1 MRHPLVISFIAHS
14 GTGKTTL
21 LEQVIPL
28 LKSRGYRVG
37 AIKHDAHR
45 FEIDHPGKDSYRL
58 TAAGSDSM
66 LICSAEKLALV
77 RRHQQAPGIEEL
89 LELCGNDLDIILTEG
104 FKQSSLPKIE
114 LHRTALG
121 KELISRGSRHDPTLL
136 AVAGDGPLTLDVPL
150 LDLNN
155 PAAVA
160 DFIEERMM
168 QNSLAIELAKQQ
180 DGKQPLTSVKRAFQL
195 VMAQTVRSAVRYLPL
210 PDALGSILAED
221 QIARF
226 DIPPCDYSAMDGYAF
241 CAADAG
247 QHSLREAGFLPAG
260 KARLEAA
267 APGTAIRIMTGAPIP
282 PGCDTVVPLEDLQ
295 VTDGLL
301 QFNKPFS
308 AGDNIR
314 RAGEDLQQ
322 GQRALTAGTQ
332 LRFQEIALLSA
343 MNLGSVPVYAPLR
356 VAILATGDELL
367 EPGSERR
374 PGMIINSNSNALA
387 AQVREAGAEPLL
399 MGIAEDQPE
408 ITRER
413 LRACLSADL
422 VLVTGGASAGDHDY
436 VKPALLELG
445 GSMLFDGVN
454 IKPGKPFGMGMI
466 QGRPVFSLPGNPVAA
481 MVIFELF
488 VRPMVLKGMGRQK
501 IFRPCVQAVLA
512 EPARNKGSR
521 PHFVGAVLENSSH
534 GWSVSL
540 TGNQSSGRISSL
552 TLASGL
558 ALLAPERSYQ
568 AGDTVTVLVLDTTV
582 GMKME
587 SPWD

>member
-1 MRHPLVISFIAHS
+1 MNHPLVISFIAHS

-21 LEQVIPL
+21 LEQVIPI
-28 LKSRGYRVG
+28 LKARGYRVG
-37 AIKHDAHR
+37 AIKHDAHQ
-45 FEIDHPGKDSYRL
+45 FEIDHPGKDSHRL
-58 TAAGSDSM
+58 TAAGADSM
-66 LICSAEKLALV
+66 LICSGEKLALV
-77 RRHQQAPGIEEL
+77 RQHQQAPTVEEL
-89 LELCGNDLDIILTEG
+89 LAICGADLDIILTEG
-104 FKQSSLPKIE
+104 FKQSCLPKIE
-114 LHRTALG
+114 LHRAALG
-121 KELISRGSRHDPTLL
+121 RKLICRGTRHDPTLL
-136 AVAGDGPLTLDVPL
+136 AVACDGPLEIDVPL

-160 DFIEERMM
+160 NFIEERMM
-168 QNSLAIELAKQQ
+168 QNILATELAKKRE
-180 DGKQPLTSVKRAFQL
+180 GKQPLTSVKHAFQL
-195 VMAQTVRSAVRYLPL
+195 VMEHAVQAPVRYLPL

-226 DIPPCDYSAMDGYAF
+226 AIPPADYAAMDGYAF
-241 CAADAG
+241 SAADAG
-247 QHSLREAGFLPAG
+247 QQALREAGFLPAG
-260 KARLEAA
+260 KAGLEAV

-282 PGCDTVVPLEDLQ
+282 PDCDTVVPLEDLQ

-301 QFNKPFS
+301 AFTKPFS
-308 AGDNIR
+308 VGDNIR

-322 GQRALTAGTQ
+322 GQRALTAGTL

-343 MNLGSVPVYAPLR
+343 MNLGAVPVYAPPR

-399 MGIAEDQPE
+399 MGIAADQPE

-413 LRACLSADL
+413 LRACLNADL

-436 VKPALLELG
+436 VKPALLKLG

-454 IKPGKPFGMGMI
+454 VKPGKPFGMGLV
-466 QGRPVFSLPGNPVAA
+466 QGKPVFSLPGNPVAA

-488 VRPMVLKGMGRQK
+488 IRPLLLQGMGRQN
-501 IFRPCVQAVLA
+501 IYRPSVQATLT
-512 EPARNKGSR
+512 EPARNKGTR
-521 PHFVGAVLENSSH
+521 PHFVGAILDSTPH
-534 GWSVSL
+534 GWSVSI

-568 AGDTVTVLVLDTTV
+568 AGDTVTVLVLDATV
-582 GMKME
+582 GMQTV

>member
-1 MRHPLVISFIAHS
+1 M
-14 GTGKTTL
+14 
-21 LEQVIPL
+21 LEQVISI
-28 LKSRGYRVG
+28 LKARGYRVG

-45 FEIDHPGKDSYRL
+45 FEIDHPGKDSHRL
-58 TAAGSDSM
+58 TAAGADGM
-66 LICSAEKLALV
+66 LICSNEKLALV
-77 RRHQQAPGIEEL
+77 RQHQQPPAVEEL
-89 LELCGNDLDIILTEG
+89 LAICGTDLDIILTEG

-114 LHRTALG
+114 LHRAALG
-121 KELISRGSRHDPTLL
+121 RELICRGTYHDPTLL
-136 AVAGDGPLTLDVPL
+136 AVASDCPLELDVPL

-155 PAAVA
+155 PAAVV
-160 DFIEERMM
+160 DFIEERIM
-168 QNSLAIELAKQQ
+168 QNCLATELSKKKE
-180 DGKQPLTSVKRAFQL
+180 GTKPLTSVKLAFQQ
-195 VMAQTVRSAVRYLPL
+195 VMEHTVPAGICYLPL
-210 PDALGSILAED
+210 ADALGRVLAED

-241 CAADAG
+241 CTADVG
-247 QHSLREAGFLPAG
+247 QQELRAEGFLPAG
-260 KARLEAA
+260 QMGQEAFT
-267 APGTAIRIMTGAPIP
+267 PGTAIRIMTGAPIP
-282 PGCDTVVPLEDLQ
+282 PGCDTVVQLEDLQ
-295 VTDGLL
+295 VSDGLL
-301 QFNKPFS
+301 QFTKPFS

-322 GQRALTAGTQ
+322 GQRAVTAGTV

-399 MGIAEDQPE
+399 MGIAADQPE
-408 ITRER
+408 VTRER
-413 LRACLSADL
+413 LQACLSADL

-454 IKPGKPFGMGMI
+454 IKPGKPFGMGMV

-488 VRPMVLKGMGRQK
+488 VRPMLLQAMGRQN
-501 IFRPCVQAVLA
+501 IYRPSVQAVLT
-512 EPARNKGSR
+512 ESARNKGGR
-521 PHFVGAVLENSSH
+521 PHFVGAVLVRAAD
-534 GWSVSL
+534 GWEVSL

-558 ALLAPERSYQ
+558 ALLAPESSYH
-568 AGDTVTVLVLDTTV
+568 AGDTVTVLDTTV
-582 GMKME
+582 GMQSV

>member
-1 MRHPLVISFIAHS
+1 MKWPLVVSFVAHS

-21 LEQVIPL
+21 LEQVIPI
-28 LKSRGYRVG
+28 LKARGYRVG

-45 FEIDHPGKDSYRL
+45 FEIDHPGKDSHRL
-58 TAAGSDSM
+58 TAAGADSM
-66 LICSAEKLALV
+66 LICSGEKLALV
-77 RRHQQAPGIEEL
+77 RQHQQAPTVEEL
-89 LELCGNDLDIILTEG
+89 LTICGADLDIILTEG
-104 FKQSSLPKIE
+104 FKQSRLPKIE
-114 LHRTALG
+114 LHRAALG
-121 KELISRGSRHDPTLL
+121 RELICRGTHHDPTLL
-136 AVAGDGPLTLDVPL
+136 AVASDCPLELDLPV

-155 PAAVA
+155 PAAIV
-160 DFIEERMM
+160 DFIEEHMM
-168 QNSLAIELAKQQ
+168 QNSLVTELAKKRE
-180 DGKQPLTSVKRAFQL
+180 GKRPLSSVKEAFEL
-195 VMAQTVRSAVRYLPL
+195 VMAHCMQAAVCCLPL
-210 PDALGSILAED
+210 PDALGRVLAED
-221 QIARF
+221 QIAGF
-226 DIPPCDYSAMDGYAF
+226 AIPFCDYSAMDGYAF
-241 CAADAG
+241 CYADAG
-247 QHSLREAGFLPAG
+247 QGELREVGFLPAG
-260 KARLEAA
+260 KAGQEPV

-282 PGCDTVVPLEDLQ
+282 PGCDTVVPLENLQ

-301 QFNKPFS
+301 QFTKPFS

-322 GQRALTAGTQ
+322 GQRAVTAGTV

-343 MNLGSVPVYAPLR
+343 MNLGSVPIYAPLR
-356 VAILATGDELL
+356 VAVLATGDELL

-387 AQVREAGAEPLL
+387 AQVQEAGAEPLL
-399 MGIAEDQPE
+399 MGIAADQPE
-408 ITRER
+408 VTRER
-413 LRACLSADL
+413 LRACLHADV

-454 IKPGKPFGMGMI
+454 IKPGKPFGMGML

-488 VRPMVLKGMGRQK
+488 VRPMLLKAMGRHN
-501 IFRPCVQAVLA
+501 IYRPSVQAVLT

-521 PHFVGAVLENSSH
+521 PHFVGAVLNSGSD
-534 GWSVSL
+534 GWQVSI

-558 ALLAPERSYQ
+558 ALLAPESSYQ
-568 AGDTVTVLVLDTTV
+568 TGDTVTVLVLDTTV
-582 GMKME
+582 GMQAV

>member
-1 MRHPLVISFIAHS
+1 MKKPPVVSFVAHS

-21 LEQVIPL
+21 LEQLIPI
-28 LKSRGYRVG
+28 LKVRGYRVG

-45 FEIDHPGKDSYRL
+45 FEIDHPGKDSHRL
-58 TAAGSDSM
+58 TAAGADSM
-66 LICSAEKLALV
+66 LICSGEKLALV
-77 RRHQQAPGIEEL
+77 RQHHQAPTVEEL
-89 LELCGNDLDIILTEG
+89 LAICGTELDIILTEG

-114 LHRTALG
+114 LHRVALG
-121 KELISRGSRHDPTLL
+121 RELICRGTQHDPTLL
-136 AVAGDGPLTLDVPL
+136 AVASDCQLELDVPV

-155 PAAVA
+155 PAAIA
-160 DFIEERMM
+160 AFIEEHVM
-168 QNSLAIELAKQQ
+168 QNSIAIELSKKHE
-180 DGKQPLTSVKRAFQL
+180 GKQPLAAVKQAFQI
-195 VMAQTVRSAVRYLPL
+195 VMEHGPQASVCYLPL
-210 PDALGSILAED
+210 LDALGRVIAED
-221 QIARF
+221 QIAAF

-247 QHSLREAGFLPAG
+247 QQELRAEGFLPAG
-260 KARLEAA
+260 KAGEETV

-282 PGCDTVVPLEDLQ
+282 PGCDTVVPLENLQ
-295 VTDGLL
+295 VADGLL

-308 AGDNIR
+308 VGDNIR

-322 GQRALTAGTQ
+322 GQRAVTAGTV

-343 MNLGSVPVYAPLR
+343 MNLGSVPVTTPVR

-399 MGIAEDQPE
+399 MGIAADQPE
-408 ITRER
+408 ITKER

-454 IKPGKPFGMGMI
+454 IKPGKPFGMGLV
-466 QGRPVFSLPGNPVAA
+466 QGKPVFSLPGNPVAA

-488 VRPMVLKGMGRQK
+488 VRPMLLQAMGRQN
-501 IFRPCVQAVLA
+501 IYRPSVQAVLT
-512 EPARNKGSR
+512 EPARNKGGR
-521 PHFVGAVLENSSH
+521 PHFVGAVLARAAD
-534 GWSVSL
+534 GWEVSL

-558 ALLAPERSYQ
+558 ALLAPESSYH

-582 GMKME
+582 GMQSV

>member
-1 MRHPLVISFIAHS
+1 MRIPPVISFIAHS

-21 LEQVIPL
+21 LEQLIPI
-28 LKSRGYRVG
+28 LKERGYRVG
-37 AIKHDAHR
+37 VIKHDAHR

-89 LELCGNDLDIILTEG
+89 LELCGTNLDIILTEG

-114 LHRTALG
+114 LHRAALG
-121 KELISRGSRHDPTLL
+121 RELISRGNRHDTTLL
-136 AVAGDGPLTLDVPL
+136 AVASDCGLELDVPV

-155 PAAVA
+155 PAEVA
-160 DFIEERMM
+160 AFIEEICM
-168 QNSLAIELAKQQ
+168 QTPLATELSKGLP
-180 DGKQPLTSVKRAFQL
+180 GKQPLTSVKQAFQI
-195 VMAQTVRSAVRYLPL
+195 VMEHCVPASICRLPL
-210 PDALGSILAED
+210 PDALGRVLAEG
-221 QIARF
+221 QTAQF

-241 CAADAG
+241 G
-247 QHSLREAGFLPAG
+247 YHGTLQQELRAAGFLPAG
-260 KARLEAA
+260 KAGQEPV

-295 VTDGLL
+295 VADGMLK
-301 QFNKPFS
+301 FTKPFS
-308 AGDNIR
+308 VGDNIR

-322 GQRALTAGTQ
+322 GQLAVSAATV

-367 EPGSERR
+367 ESGSERR

-399 MGIAEDQPE
+399 MGIAKDQPE

-454 IKPGKPFGMGMI
+454 IKPGKPFGMGLV
-466 QGRPVFSLPGNPVAA
+466 QGKPVFSLPGNPVAA

-488 VRPMVLKGMGRQK
+488 VRPLLLKGMGRQK
-501 IFRPCVQAVLA
+501 IFRPSVQAVLT

-521 PHFVGAVLENSSH
+521 PHFVGAMLANSLQ
-534 GWSVSL
+534 GWNVSL

-568 AGDTVTVLVLDTTV
+568 AGDPVTVLVLDTTV

>member
-1 MRHPLVISFIAHS
+1 MKMPPVVSFVAHS

-21 LEQVIPL
+21 LEQLIPI
-28 LKSRGYRVG
+28 LKARGYRVG

-45 FEIDHPGKDSYRL
+45 FEIDHPGKDSHRL
-58 TAAGSDSM
+58 TAAGADCM
-66 LICSAEKLALV
+66 LICSNEKLALV
-77 RRHQQAPGIEEL
+77 RQQQQAPAVEEL
-89 LELCGNDLDIILTEG
+89 LAICGTDLDIILTEG

-114 LHRTALG
+114 LHRAALG
-121 KELISRGSRHDPTLL
+121 RELICRGACSDPTLL
-136 AVAGDGPLTLDVPL
+136 AVASDCRLDLDVPL

-155 PAAVA
+155 PAAIA
-160 DFIEERMM
+160 TFIEEHLM
-168 QNSLAIELAKQQ
+168 QNNLATELAKKQE
-180 DGKQPLTSVKRAFQL
+180 GKQPLTSVKQAFHLLMEHGLQ
-195 VMAQTVRSAVRYLPL
+195 ATVCRLPL
-210 PDALGSILAED
+210 ADALGCVMAED
-221 QIARF
+221 QIAAF

-247 QHSLREAGFLPAG
+247 QQELRAEGFLPAG
-260 KARLEAA
+260 KAGDKTV
-267 APGTAIRIMTGAPIP
+267 APGTATRIMTGAPIP
-282 PGCDTVVPLEDLQ
+282 PGCDTVVPLENLQ
-295 VTDGLL
+295 VSDGLL
-301 QFNKPFS
+301 QFTKSFS
-308 AGDNIR
+308 VGDNIR

-322 GQRALTAGTQ
+322 GQRALARGTL

-399 MGIAEDQPE
+399 MGIAPDQPE
-408 ITRER
+408 VTRER

-454 IKPGKPFGMGMI
+454 IKPGKPFGMGLL

-488 VRPMVLKGMGRQK
+488 VRPMLLQAMGRQR
-501 IFRPCVQAVLA
+501 IFRPSVQAVLT

-521 PHFVGAVLENSSH
+521 PHFVGAVLESSPQ
-534 GWSVSL
+534 GWSVSI

-558 ALLAPERSYQ
+558 ALLAPESSYQ
-568 AGDTVTVLVLDTTV
+568 PGDTVTVLVLDTTV
-582 GMKME
+582 GMQ
-587 SPWD
+587 SVIPWD